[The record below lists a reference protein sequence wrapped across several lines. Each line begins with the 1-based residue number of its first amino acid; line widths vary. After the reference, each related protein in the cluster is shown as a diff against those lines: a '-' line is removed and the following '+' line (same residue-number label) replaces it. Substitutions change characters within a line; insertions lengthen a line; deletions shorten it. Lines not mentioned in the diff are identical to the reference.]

1 LRAALSGLTTRG
13 RSFLA
18 AGVAATVCALLLG
31 QQDLL
36 RVGVL
41 LAGLPLASVVVVART
56 RYRLACSRRLR
67 PVRVPAGQK
76 AEVVLHL
83 ENVSRLPTGVLL
95 IEDQVPYVLGSRPRF
110 VLDRVQPRGVRDV
123 IYPVRSDVRG
133 RFPLGPLAIRLT
145 DPFGMCE
152 LNRSFSARDHLIVTP
167 VVHALPAIRLGGE
180 WSGNGD
186 SNARSVAAAGE
197 DDVAAREYRHGD
209 DLRRVHWRSTARR
222 GELMVRREEQP
233 WQSRCTLILDTRSL
247 AHRGDG
253 PGSSFE
259 WAVSAAA
266 SISLH
271 LSQTGYSVRLLTDTG
286 AAVSS
291 AAHDPAS
298 AGGDFEGML
307 LDTLAVV
314 TLSRASTITR
324 AAEAFRR
331 SGGDGLLIAVLGAMS
346 TEDTEELSRLR
357 HGSTAALAFLI
368 DTPSWVFRPDG
379 TRRSD
384 GAALEGNARLLRNA
398 GWRTVR
404 VGSTDSLPALWPEAA
419 RFSRSEA
426 ARQAGDRLAGGAVP
440 TILPTGRTR

>member
-1 LRAALSGLTTRG
+1 VRAALSGLTTRG

-18 AGVAATVCALLLG
+18 AGLAAAVCALLLG

-36 RVGVL
+36 RIGVL
-41 LAGLPLASVVVVART
+41 LAGLPLASVFVVART
-56 RYRLACSRRLR
+56 RYRLACSRRLQ
-67 PVRVPAGQK
+67 PIRVAAGQK
-76 AEVVLHL
+76 AQVVLHL

-95 IEDQVPYVLGSRPRF
+95 IEDHVPYVLGSRPRF

-123 IYPVRSDVRG
+123 AYPVRSDVRG
-133 RFPLGPLAIRLT
+133 RFPLGPLSIRLT

-167 VVHALPAIRLGGE
+167 VVHPLASISLGGE
-180 WSGNGD
+180 WSGNGE
-186 SNARSVAAAGE
+186 SHARAVAAAGE

-233 WQSRCTLILDTRSL
+233 WQSRCTLILDTRAI

-266 SISLH
+266 SVGLH
-271 LSQTGYSVRLLTDTG
+271 LAQAGFAVRLLTDTG

-291 AAHDPAS
+291 AGHDPAN
-298 AGGDFEGML
+298 AGTDFEGML
-307 LDTLAVV
+307 LDTLAIV
-314 TLSRASTITR
+314 TLSSGETLTR
-324 AAEAFRR
+324 GVDAFRR
-331 SGGDGLLIAVLGAMS
+331 TGGDGLLVAVLGSMAG
-346 TEDTEELSRLR
+346 EDTEELTRLR
-357 HGSTAALAFLI
+357 HGTTSALAFLI

-379 TRRSD
+379 SRYT
-384 GAALEGNARLLRNA
+384 GGEALDGNARLLRNA
-398 GWRTVR
+398 GWRVVR
-404 VGSTDSLPALWPEAA
+404 VRSSDSLPSLWPEAA
-419 RFSRSEA
+419 RSARSDVSVPA
-426 ARQAGDRLAGGAVP
+426 TTATTGDTA
-440 TILPTGRTR
+440 

>member
-1 LRAALSGLTTRG
+1 VRAALSGLTTRG

-18 AGVAATVCALLLG
+18 AGIAAAVCALLLG

-36 RVGVL
+36 RIGVL
-41 LAGLPLASVVVVART
+41 LAGLPLASVFVVART

-67 PVRVPAGQK
+67 PVRVPTGQK
-76 AEVVLHL
+76 AQVVLHL
-83 ENVSRLPTGVLL
+83 ENISRLPTGVLL

-123 IYPVRSDVRG
+123 AYPVRSDVRG
-133 RFPLGPLAIRLT
+133 RFPLGPLSIRLT

-167 VVHALPAIRLGGE
+167 VVHPLSSITLGGE
-180 WSGNGD
+180 WSGNGE
-186 SNARSVAAAGE
+186 SHARSVAAAGE

-233 WQSRCTLILDTRSL
+233 WQSRCTLILDTRAI

-266 SISLH
+266 SVSLH
-271 LSQTGYSVRLLTDTG
+271 LAQAGFAVRLLTDTG

-291 AAHDPAS
+291 AAHDPANV
-298 AGGDFEGML
+298 GTDFEGML
-307 LDTLAVV
+307 LDTLAIV
-314 TLSRASTITR
+314 TLSAGETLTR
-324 AAEAFRR
+324 GVEAFRR
-331 SGGDGLLIAVLGAMS
+331 SGSDGLLVAVLGSMAS
-346 TEDTEELSRLR
+346 ADTEELTRLR
-357 HGSTAALAFLI
+357 HGTTSALAFLI

-379 TRRSD
+379 SRHT
-384 GAALEGNARLLRNA
+384 GGEALDGNAQLLRNS
-398 GWRTVR
+398 GWRVVR
-404 VGSTDSLPALWPEAA
+404 VRSSDSLPSLWPEAA
-419 RFSRSEA
+419 RSARSDVGVTATTA
-426 ARQAGDRLAGGAVP
+426 AAGG
-440 TILPTGRTR
+440 TT